1 MMVKPTPAR
10 KRFPLS
16 IRISLWLII
25 AAMLPLLLTLVV
37 SQLQARSKLID
48 QANQALETDA
58 QTHAQL
64 IDTYLSQKLLVLKS
78 LDYTPVVEDYLLDP
92 VHNAAKDV
100 PTIVANGRA
109 IQATLDPD
117 VTLVTFFSP
126 EGKQLLYYSV
136 GNIQPQ
142 PHGKYMIP
150 PEDLQQF
157 ATGQQFVSGVYYD
170 AATRQSTVELY
181 TPVFSLT
188 LKKLLGV
195 VRDTLSIDTIW
206 QIVNSEKGVNGSGSY
221 AFILDQYGVRVV
233 DPDPDVLFTSIAPL
247 DVKTQQQA
255 IDEQRYGKTRNVGVL
270 ADSTLSSIQSQK
282 KPPVAFQEVPAGAN
296 ESFQVTRRS
305 LSSVPWTYFVL
316 TPVNDVV
323 AVANQQLLTIAVI
336 AVAILL
342 PAAVVGWFVG
352 NRISSPIS
360 GSVASLVRNSEVLSH
375 LSEREQ
381 NVSSEQLWM
390 VEASKNGLKSQQYYT
405 DAAQMAAR
413 RLNELGLN
421 LLHQREVDSHTVYN
435 TVSQMMSIG
444 QYFEKALAYQD
455 DANKKVAVAVKVTDE
470 VAAQLASGAKSASEA
485 ANELDEIVQQLS
497 NIVGK

>member
-1 MMVKPTPAR
+1 
-10 KRFPLS
+10 
-16 IRISLWLII
+16 
-25 AAMLPLLLTLVV
+25 
-37 SQLQARSKLID
+37 
-48 QANQALETDA
+48 
-58 QTHAQL
+58 
-64 IDTYLSQKLLVLKS
+64 
-78 LDYTPVVEDYLLDP
+78 
-92 VHNAAKDV
+92 
-100 PTIVANGRA
+100 
-109 IQATLDPD
+109 
-117 VTLVTFFSP
+117 
-126 EGKQLLYYSV
+126 
-136 GNIQPQ
+136 
-142 PHGKYMIP
+142 
-150 PEDLQQF
+150 
-157 ATGQQFVSGVYYD
+157 
-170 AATRQSTVELY
+170 
-181 TPVFSLT
+181 
-188 LKKLLGV
+188 
-195 VRDTLSIDTIW
+195 VRDTLSINTIS
-206 QIVNSEKGVNGSGSY
+206 QIVNSETGVNGSGSY

-233 DPDPDVLFTSIAPL
+233 DPDPAVLFTSIAPL
-247 DVKTQQQA
+247 DAQTQQQA
-255 IDEQRYGKTRNVGVL
+255 IDEQRYGRTRNVTVL

-342 PAAVVGWFVG
+342 PAAAVGWFVG

-381 NVSSEQLWM
+381 SVSSEQLWM

-405 DAAQMAAR
+405 DAAKMAAR
-413 RLNELGLN
+413 RLNDLGLN
-421 LLHQREVDSHTVYN
+421 LLQRREVDSQTVYN